1 MKLSSVGCNKFNLSN
16 TEYLFDIYTRYATKC
31 NICNLVTL
39 SNIGVY
45 RRIFESGLAKQYIV
59 FDEGFIAIKSL
70 CKQYKN
76 VEFVEINI
84 KNLIS
89 KIEGKNMKADL
100 TIGNPPFTLGGKATQ
115 PLYAEIACKIFKHTK
130 RIIWICPTSWTHKIE
145 YDVSK
150 EKYRKELEQ
159 YFVSCDLVDPE
170 EFGISITD
178 KLGIYVLDENNTKLA
193 PFDEWKFYNCKNPA
207 LTKSILNKVKKYSKD
222 NLQNHYH
229 KKEGKFIVQAAQC
242 RGNVGKW
249 DWTTFFDEKNK
260 KMILTDFDKIT
271 NDRYNWW
278 TFNSKNECEVFKNF
292 TETDIFMF
300 ILYSYKTGLPQ
311 PLNKL
316 PWMESYKNDIDDKY
330 LTKYF
335 NLTKEEI
342 DYIHEEM
349 KNFGWKA
356 KGKK

>member
-1 MKLSSVGCNKFNLSN
+1 MISSAGLIKYNCSN
-16 TEYLFDIYTRYATKC
+16 NETLFGLYTKYATKC
-31 NICNLVTL
+31 NVCALVTL

-59 FDEGFIAIKSL
+59 FDEGFNAIKLL
-70 CKQYKN
+70 CKRYN
-76 VEFVEINI
+76 VKFVEINSENI
-84 KNLIS
+84 LD
-89 KIEGKNMKADL
+89 KIEGKNMKFDL
-100 TIGNPPFTLGGKATQ
+100 IIGNPPYTKGGKATQ
-115 PLYAEIACKIFKHTK
+115 PLYAEIACKIFETTK
-130 RIIWICPTSWTHKIE
+130 KMIWICPTSWTHKIE

-150 EKYRKELEQ
+150 EKYRKELEN
-159 YFVSCDLVDPE
+159 YFVSCDLVEPE
-170 EFGISITD
+170 LLGIFITD
-178 KLGIYVLDENNTKLA
+178 KLGIYVLDENNTEMA
-193 PFDEWKFYNCKNPA
+193 PFEEWKFYNCSNSE
-207 LTKSILNKVKKYSKD
+207 LTKSILEKIKKYSKD

-278 TFNSKNECEVFKNF
+278 TFNTKKECEVFKNF

-311 PLNKL
+311 PLTKL

-335 NLTKEEI
+335 HLTKEEVE
-342 DYIHEEM
+342 YIHQEM
-349 KNFGWKA
+349 ANFGWKA

>member
-1 MKLSSVGCNKFNLSN
+1 MITNPGKTKFNCANTETLYNLYTKNAINCKTCALIALSN
-16 TEYLFDIYTRYATKC
+16 
-31 NICNLVTL
+31 V
-39 SNIGVY
+39 GVY
-45 RRIFESGLAKQYIV
+45 RKIFKSNLAKKYIV
-59 FDEGFIAIKSL
+59 FDEGFLSIKNL
-70 CKQYKN
+70 CKEYD
-76 VEFVEINI
+76 VDFVEINTENI
-84 KNLIS
+84 IE
-89 KIEGKNMKADL
+89 KITGKNMKFDL
-100 TIGNPPFTLGGKATQ
+100 IIGNPPYTKGGKATQ
-115 PLYAEIACKIFKHTK
+115 PLYAEIACKIFGTTK
-130 RIIWICPTSWTHKIE
+130 KMIWICPTSWTHKIE
-145 YDVSK
+145 YDASK
-150 EKYRKELEQ
+150 EKFRKELEN
-159 YFVSCDLVDPE
+159 YFVSCDLVEPE
-170 EFGISITD
+170 LLGIFITD
-178 KLGIYVLDENNTKLA
+178 KLGIYVLDENNTEMA
-193 PFDEWKFYNCKNPA
+193 PFEEWKFYNCKNPA

-278 TFNSKNECEVFKNF
+278 TFNTKNECEVFKNF

-311 PLNKL
+311 PLTKL

-335 NLTKEEI
+335 HLTKEEVE
-342 DYIHEEM
+342 YIHQEM
-349 KNFGWKA
+349 ANFGWKA